1 MVRSMAAARSGEI
14 GKPNEAPEDE
24 LTVGAK
30 ALEFCRHWRAVKLKF
45 GRQNKNSKPARNSGG
60 GLIDW
65 PPART
70 FGVANDLIHPS
81 GVGGS

>member
-45 GRQNKNSKPARNSGG
+45 GRQNKN
-60 GLIDW
+60 
-65 PPART
+65 
-70 FGVANDLIHPS
+70 
-81 GVGGS
+81 